1 VIDRDLSVEDLKVRA
16 VKVRPELLVA
26 RAEESQASAELA
38 LARAEGV
45 PDLTASAKYT
55 RRSSEFENLYG
66 FNGLGALSP
75 LRDRDNVVSVGL
87 SVPVFTANRNRGSV
101 EAATARLSG
110 ARLHREYLEA
120 TIPQEIEAV
129 YQRWTAAKET
139 VGLFQHGVID
149 QSERNV
155 EVMRQAYALGQ
166 LRLLDVLNEQ
176 RRLVDTELAY
186 IDAQTELSE
195 AAADLERAVG
205 EDLP

>member
-1 VIDRDLSVEDLKVRA
+1 MPA
-16 VKVRPELLVA
+16 ANPA
-26 RAEESQASAELA
+26 AELA

-45 PDLTASAKYT
+45 PDLTALAKYT
-55 RRSSEFENLYG
+55 RRTSEFEHLYG
-66 FNGLGALSP
+66 FRGPGALSP
-75 LRDRDNVVSVGL
+75 LQDRDNVVTVGL
-87 SVPVFTANRNRGSV
+87 SIPVFTANRNRGGV

-120 TIPQEIEAV
+120 TITREIEGA
-129 YQRWTAAKET
+129 YQRWTAAKEA
-139 VGLFQHGVID
+139 VGLFQYGVID
-149 QSERNV
+149 QSERNLD
-155 EVMRQAYALGQ
+155 VMRQACALGQ

-186 IDAQTELSE
+186 IDAQTELAE